1 MKIDSETLI
10 MATTIILDK
19 ILTPVLY
26 LYSDEALEFIC
37 FADSKTADADFRE
50 AEAELY
56 SVLGINAEILD
67 IRTFDEYDRVEIT
80 KSANLLYVENDLV
93 KMLFESAMAAD
104 KKRIMNIK
112 NDTVVRKAETGTYYI
127 S

>member
-37 FADSKTADADFRE
+37 FADSKT
-50 AEAELY
+50 
-56 SVLGINAEILD
+56 
-67 IRTFDEYDRVEIT
+67 
-80 KSANLLYVENDLV
+80 
-93 KMLFESAMAAD
+93 
-104 KKRIMNIK
+104 KRRIK
-112 NDTVVRKAETGTYYI
+112 
-127 S
+127 